1 VGYALSAVIP
11 SQGVALALGNVLVY
25 PLIFLSGAAVPL
37 SVLPDGVRQV
47 AQFSP
52 LTQMVQLL
60 QGLWAGETWS
70 AHWVPLVVLLG
81 VLAVAT
87 AAAARF
93 FRWE

>member
-1 VGYALSAVIP
+1 VIP
-11 SQGVALALGNVLVY
+11 SQGVALAVGNVLVY
-25 PLIFLSGAAVPL
+25 PLILLSGATVPL

-60 QGLWAGETWS
+60 QGLWAGEALS
-70 AHWVPLVVLLG
+70 AHLVPLVVLVGL
-81 VLAVAT
+81 LAVAT
-87 AAAARF
+87 AVAARF